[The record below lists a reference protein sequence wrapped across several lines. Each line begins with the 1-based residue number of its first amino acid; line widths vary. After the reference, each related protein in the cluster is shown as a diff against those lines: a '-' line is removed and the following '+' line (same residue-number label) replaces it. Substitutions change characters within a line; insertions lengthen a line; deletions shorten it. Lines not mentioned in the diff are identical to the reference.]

1 MTPIAIQ
8 TEQLSYKCGN
18 HYLIKAVDW
27 LVHQGEHWLV
37 FGLNGSGKTTLLSLI
52 AGYCSF
58 TQGAIQ
64 IFGEPM
70 TKDTVLS
77 LRQKIGYV
85 SSSYFKKYYTKE
97 SVLDIILSGKFA
109 TLGIDYAITDDD
121 VRQAKTLLS
130 AFHLK
135 KIAAHPFGLLS
146 NGEQQ
151 IVLTARALMAK
162 PDILL
167 MDETCAGLDI
177 YTREYLLNFVKL
189 LAHETNITLIF
200 VTHYPEEI
208 LPEFDHCLL
217 LKDGKKYASGATKDI
232 FTTDTISQFINQ
244 PLHITSA
251 PKGFDVHL
259 DVAFPIKQW
268 LTEGLLPS

>member
-77 LRQKIGYV
+77 LRQKLVTLAAPIL
-85 SSSYFKKYYTKE
+85 KN
-97 SVLDIILSGKFA
+97 IIPKNLSW
-109 TLGIDYAITDDD
+109 TL
-121 VRQAKTLLS
+121 
-130 AFHLK
+130 F
-135 KIAAHPFGLLS
+135 
-146 NGEQQ
+146 
-151 IVLTARALMAK
+151 
-162 PDILL
+162 
-167 MDETCAGLDI
+167 
-177 YTREYLLNFVKL
+177 
-189 LAHETNITLIF
+189 
-200 VTHYPEEI
+200 
-208 LPEFDHCLL
+208 
-217 LKDGKKYASGATKDI
+217 
-232 FTTDTISQFINQ
+232 
-244 PLHITSA
+244 
-251 PKGFDVHL
+251 
-259 DVAFPIKQW
+259 
-268 LTEGLLPS
+268 